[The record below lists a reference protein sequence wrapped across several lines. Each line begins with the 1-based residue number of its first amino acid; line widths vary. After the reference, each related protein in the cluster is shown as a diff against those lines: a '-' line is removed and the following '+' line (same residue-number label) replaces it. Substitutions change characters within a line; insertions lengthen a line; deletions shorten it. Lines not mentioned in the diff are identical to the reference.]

1 MAERRM
7 FSRSIVTSDA
17 FLDMPAEA
25 QALYLQLNMAADDD
39 GFVDNPRTIMRSCG
53 ASNDSMKLLRAKKFV
68 LTFGPDDN
76 FIVVIK
82 HWRVN
87 NYIRSDRYRETRY
100 KELMREM
107 YYDENRSYSM
117 NPGDGHVPCLPPGIP
132 SDNHADT
139 NGIPSDNHVVGNM
152 ETQDSIGEYKD
163 KESIVVNKGECNK
176 GDSKGGNDSDPTCMD
191 EDTQEK
197 QRLFK
202 YYSDML
208 KFYTQGELF
217 DKIPDLKKR
226 AAEKGVYL

>member
-68 LTFGPDDN
+68 LTFGPEDK
-76 FIVVIK
+76 FICVIK

-87 NYIRSDRYRETRY
+87 NYIQKDRYHETKY
-100 KELMREM
+100 KELMREL
-107 YYDENRSYSM
+107 YYDENKSYSM
-117 NPGDGHVPCLPPGIP
+117 NPNDGHVPCIQPV
-132 SDNHADT
+132 SNVDT
-139 NGIPSDNHVVGNM
+139 PCIQPVSEMD
-152 ETQDSIGEYKD
+152 TQVSIELVKS
-163 KESIVVNKGECNK
+163 KESDSVNTGECNK

-202 YYSDML
+202 YYNDML